1 MNTLDELKYYIND
14 RNPVGAIML
23 TGKWGCGKSYLIEH
37 NLREEVQSSHILLR
51 ISLFGIASVEEIK
64 ETVKKEWIS
73 QYILQTS
80 IESETAERA
89 TKVVKVVKKISDGIK
104 GNLPTP
110 FDTIVDGVLSVN
122 VLDFMSV
129 KPDMYG
135 KRVVLVF
142 DDLERSSIST
152 NEFLGCI
159 NEYCENQHFHT
170 IVVANEE
177 RIKGEDESGISYLE
191 IKEKI
196 IQRTVKYQPDFD
208 SIVQSVI
215 SGMQCKEKSY
225 ADFLE
230 KNINSIV
237 ALFKGE
243 RLSEEPQK
251 QTINFYNQQAMEEQK
266 KRENRIS
273 FLRTQRPQNIRS
285 LKCAIADF
293 ERIYYELLNS
303 SILEI
308 HKWLFAFI
316 AYEMVYRAGLFSDE
330 LLEEETV
337 RTIYPG
343 AYSGRYIFEEEKTWV
358 KDGGWNL
365 DNLRSE
371 IQWLVNKQKVS
382 TPKEIVRTYRL
393 LEMEEKT
400 LEEGFP
406 LLLDDAYAGQLE
418 LDDYVQL
425 ICNAS
430 WARAYRIPIP
440 TIDWNKIRDGIQT
453 KFQSLIDSKICEPRF
468 SKAISSRNDLS
479 DEEWETYTLIHDFR
493 ENKVLT
499 NTLNQTRYIES
510 MNKEGNVNFIEL
522 SRERYSS
529 FTKEMSEATARAYC
543 RLSNED
549 KIEFRHSF
557 ISMWTSNFKSYDFHK
572 DESVESVKYL
582 INALKSAKEEWN
594 NNNRYI
600 SVALVS
606 DFINKLNA
614 EFLD

>member
-1 MNTLDELKYYIND
+1 M
-14 RNPVGAIML
+14 
-23 TGKWGCGKSYLIEH
+23 
-37 NLREEVQSSHILLR
+37 
-51 ISLFGIASVEEIK
+51 
-64 ETVKKEWIS
+64 
-73 QYILQTS
+73 
-80 IESETAERA
+80 
-89 TKVVKVVKKISDGIK
+89 
-104 GNLPTP
+104 
-110 FDTIVDGVLSVN
+110 
-122 VLDFMSV
+122 
-129 KPDMYG
+129 
-135 KRVVLVF
+135 
-142 DDLERSSIST
+142 
-152 NEFLGCI
+152 
-159 NEYCENQHFHT
+159 
-170 IVVANEE
+170 
-177 RIKGEDESGISYLE
+177 
-191 IKEKI
+191 
-196 IQRTVKYQPDFD
+196 
-208 SIVQSVI
+208 
-215 SGMQCKEKSY
+215 
-225 ADFLE
+225 
-230 KNINSIV
+230 
-237 ALFKGE
+237 
-243 RLSEEPQK
+243 
-251 QTINFYNQQAMEEQK
+251 
-266 KRENRIS
+266 
-273 FLRTQRPQNIRS
+273 
-285 LKCAIADF
+285 
-293 ERIYYELLNS
+293 
-303 SILEI
+303 
-308 HKWLFAFI
+308 
-316 AYEMVYRAGLFSDE
+316 
-330 LLEEETV
+330 
-337 RTIYPG
+337 
-343 AYSGRYIFEEEKTWV
+343 
-358 KDGGWNL
+358 
-365 DNLRSE
+365 
-371 IQWLVNKQKVS
+371 VNKQKVS
-382 TPKEIVRTYRL
+382 TPKDIVRTYRL

-510 MNKEGNVNFIEL
+510 MNKEENVNFIEL